1 MYNMRCW
8 KIENKDLIDKF
19 DNVITHGIGGL
30 LIDWLRDVNLLDIS
44 IDKSLKE
51 NHTIVSVL
59 KTSLT

>member
-19 DNVITHGIGGL
+19 DNVIIHGIGGL

-44 IDKSLKE
+44 IEKSLKE